1 MKKFNSC
8 LLGDLLGP
16 QKFSFSLLK
25 MIDLLIL
32 ELNLKENKDIIHI
45 GSLAHD
51 FLFEK
56 FQAN

>member
-8 LLGDLLGP
+8 FLGDLLGP
-16 QKFSFSLLK
+16 RRFSFSLLK